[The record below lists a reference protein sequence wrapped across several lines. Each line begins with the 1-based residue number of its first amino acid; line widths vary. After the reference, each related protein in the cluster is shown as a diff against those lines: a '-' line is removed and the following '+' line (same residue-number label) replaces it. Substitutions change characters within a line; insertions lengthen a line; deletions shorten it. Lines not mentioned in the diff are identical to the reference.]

1 MEKLI
6 NEEKLKS
13 TFESVK
19 DFNEKRKKLR
29 LSFIAIGEILDDEN
43 IVEIFDNVANP
54 LNNIDITAKAFLA
67 GIFLVSCRAGF
78 VENDNNDF
86 LDLMEEV
93 DSIRAD
99 DDCPF

>member
-78 VENDNNDF
+78 IENDNNEF
-86 LDLMEEV
+86 LDLMKEV
-93 DSIRAD
+93 DSIRAE

>member
-6 NEEKLKS
+6 NDEKLKS

-29 LSFIAIGEILDDEN
+29 LSFIAIGEILEDEN
-43 IVEIFDNVANP
+43 IVDIFDNVANP
-54 LNNIDITAKAFLA
+54 LNDIDITAKAFLA

-78 VENDNNDF
+78 IENDNNDF
-86 LDLMEEV
+86 LDLMKEV

>member
-13 TFESVK
+13 SFESVK
-19 DFNEKRKKLR
+19 AFNDKRKKLR
-29 LSFIAIGEILDDEN
+29 LAFLTIGEILEDEH

-54 LNNIDITAKAFLA
+54 LNDIDITAKAFLA
-67 GIFLVSCRAGF
+67 GIYLVSCRAGF

-86 LDLMEEV
+86 LDLMKEV
-93 DSIRAD
+93 DCIRAD

>member
-29 LSFIAIGEILDDEN
+29 LAFLTIGEILEDEN

-54 LNNIDITAKAFLA
+54 LNNIDITAKAFLS

-78 VENDNNDF
+78 IENDNNDF
-86 LDLMEEV
+86 LDLMKEV

>member
-13 TFESVK
+13 SFESVK
-19 DFNEKRKKLR
+19 AFNYKRKKLR
-29 LSFIAIGEILDDEN
+29 QAFLSIGEILEDEN
-43 IVEIFDNVANP
+43 IVEIFDNVSNP

-78 VENDNNDF
+78 VENDSNEF
-86 LDLMEEV
+86 LDLMKEV

-99 DDCPF
+99 DECPF

>member
-86 LDLMEEV
+86 LDLMKEV